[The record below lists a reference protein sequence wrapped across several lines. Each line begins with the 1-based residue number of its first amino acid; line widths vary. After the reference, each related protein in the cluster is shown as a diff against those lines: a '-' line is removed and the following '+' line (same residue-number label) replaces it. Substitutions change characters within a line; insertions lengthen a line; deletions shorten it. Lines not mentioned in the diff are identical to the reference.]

1 MASLTSDDLDALGQ
15 TEGSSEDLLATVARL
30 VRAVEQD
37 RIADHADIGYA
48 LSVAADL
55 SRVAGDRAGA
65 IELAERAIAANLVH
79 GDGSAD
85 FARALLA
92 ELLFEDGLETEAFAQ
107 LEPLRALMTVDTQAG
122 RMVAEALQMS
132 GRSELALEWL
142 TEAVVTAVAMGE
154 AIPEDKQEA
163 LERMTAVVYELVITR
178 HGLRE
183 TMGLDHDEYDL
194 LADSLQAEID
204 ALNHP
209 GPLLFWPSAEFAALL
224 ARWPGQAEAWGAD
237 WDEHRA
243 ELEAELQGWSESGTP
258 GLSLLAGSL
267 AELDAFATAQ
277 GDDAADEDV
286 QLDYADALPDE
297 RELSWPPPRNGPCW
311 CGSGAK
317 YKKCCLV
324 RTR

>member
-30 VRAVEQD
+30 VRAVDQA

-55 SRVAGDRAGA
+55 SRVAGDHPGA
-65 IELAERAIAANLVH
+65 VELAERAIAANLVH
-79 GDGSAD
+79 GDGRAD

-92 ELLFEDGLETEAFAQ
+92 ELLFEDGLETEALAQ
-107 LEPLRALMTVDTQAG
+107 LEPLRVLMTVDAQAG
-122 RMVAEALQMS
+122 RMVSEALEMS

-154 AIPEDKQEA
+154 AVPEDKQEA
-163 LERMTAVVYELVITR
+163 LERITTVVYELVIVR

-183 TMGLDHDEYDL
+183 TLGLEHDEYDL
-194 LADSLQAEID
+194 LADRLEAEID

-209 GPLLFWPSAEFAALL
+209 GPLLFWPESDFDTLL
-224 ARWPGQAEAWGAD
+224 ARWPGQLENWGAD

-243 ELEAELQGWSESGTP
+243 ELERELQGWAGSGTP

-267 AELDAFATAQ
+267 AELDAFAAAQ
-277 GDDAADEDV
+277 GEDAADEDV

-297 RELSWPPPRNGPCW
+297 RELPWPPARNGPCW

-317 YKKCCLV
+317 YKKCCLI